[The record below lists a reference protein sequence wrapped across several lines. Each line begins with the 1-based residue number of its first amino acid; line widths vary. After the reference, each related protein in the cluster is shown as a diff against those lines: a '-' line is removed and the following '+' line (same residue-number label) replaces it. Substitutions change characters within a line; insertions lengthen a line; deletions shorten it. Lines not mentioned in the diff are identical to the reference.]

1 MPSRLPAARSR
12 CHRQL
17 VVLCVLLFAAL
28 LTSPLLARPA
38 QARTAIPPT
47 AAAQAPVA
55 TAVPANAPRLLVR
68 FAPGAS
74 TAARAAAVAAVG
86 GTIDRD
92 LPALGT
98 VRIAVTA
105 TASDLFGDTPAA
117 VAILAHDPAI
127 ARVEADRV
135 LRTSFTPNDSYFLT
149 DPNFGVGQWGL
160 RKAQVDLAWDV
171 VRGSSAVTVAIVD
184 TGIDAG
190 HPDLAGAVLPGATFI
205 SSPSSGCTPGTTQD
219 DSGHGTH
226 VAGIIGAN
234 GNNGQGIAGV
244 AFGVRI
250 LPVKALDCQG
260 TGLLSD
266 VASGITWAV
275 DRGARIINIS
285 LGSEA
290 DSPTLHDAIRY
301 AAGRNVLVVAAAG
314 NCGDPSRTY
323 PNAACPSLNVAEYP
337 GAYPEVLAVGATD
350 ANDAHAAFSNTGAYV
365 GISAPGVTIL
375 STVPTYATTLSRSS
389 GFTSYAALR
398 GTSQAAPL
406 VTGVAALVLS
416 REPGLTAAQLSQ
428 RLRTTADDLG
438 AAGTDPVFGAGRVN
452 ALRAVSASTSSSYGA
467 GYDLGAVVPRATAGV
482 PFTAAIGLT
491 NRSGFPWTAA
501 GANPV
506 RLAYHWSTAAG
517 ATVVWDGQRTD
528 LPADVPI
535 GATASVRATI
545 MPPALPGSYIL
556 RVDLV
561 REGLTWFSGQG
572 VPTADI
578 PVAVGSGLG
587 ATYAPVATAA
597 SAFTFGPNTFSVSVT
612 NTGTR
617 TWTAAGPTPI
627 HLSSHWL
634 TAAGAMV
641 VWDGARA
648 SLPADLAPGQ
658 SAVVA
663 LPVTAPSAAGAY
675 LLRLDLVEEG
685 VGWFSGQGVPPRDVP
700 ITISSGFAAA
710 LTPFGALPTLLP
722 GGRTVIP
729 VTLRNDGPVTW
740 PAGGPNPVHL
750 AVHLVDASGAVVRWD
765 GERGTLPSD
774 VAPGQSVTAGAI
786 VDAPLFPGAFTA
798 RIDLVR
804 EGIAWFSGYGVR
816 TADLPLTVAADFRAD
831 TGGGALTVSRSAPAA
846 QVTVT
851 NTGAATWTPGGA
863 APLSLSAHW
872 LAADGSILLWDGPRA
887 TLAAAILPGGQITL
901 TVPLATPPPGAARL
915 VIDVV
920 ADGLRWF
927 GAGSPRAVTLVP

>member
-1 MPSRLPAARSR
+1 
-12 CHRQL
+12 
-17 VVLCVLLFAAL
+17 VLCAVLLAG
-28 LTSPLLARPA
+28 PLLARPA
-38 QARTAIPPT
+38 QARTAVPPV
-47 AAAQAPVA
+47 AATTGAPVA

-74 TAARAAAVAAVG
+74 AAARAAAVAAVG
-86 GTIDRD
+86 GTIDRE
-92 LPALGT
+92 LPALGA

-105 TASDLFGDTPAA
+105 AASDLFGDTPSA
-117 VAILAHDPAI
+117 VAILARDPAV

-135 LRTSFTPNDSYFLT
+135 LRATFTPNDSYFLT
-149 DPNFGVGQWGL
+149 DPDFGVGQWGL
-160 RKAQVDLAWDV
+160 RKAQVDRAWDV
-171 VRGSSAVTVAIVD
+171 VRGSAAVTVAIID

-190 HPDLAGAVLPGATFI
+190 HPDLAGVSLPGTTFV
-205 SSPSSGCTPGTTQD
+205 SSPSSGCVPGTTQD
-219 DSGHGTH
+219 DNGHGTH

-234 GNNGQGIAGV
+234 GNNDQGIAGV

-250 LPVKALDCQG
+250 LPVKALDCEG

-275 DRGARIINIS
+275 DRGARVINIS

-301 AAGRNVLVVAAAG
+301 AAARNVLVVAAAG
-314 NCGDPSRTY
+314 NCGDPARTY
-323 PNAACPSLNVAEYP
+323 PNASCPSLNVVEYP

-350 ANDAHAAFSNTGAYV
+350 GNDAHAAFSNTGAYV

-375 STVPTYATTLSRSS
+375 STVPTYSTTLSRSS
-389 GFTSYAALR
+389 GFTTYAAFR

-416 REPGLTAAQLSQ
+416 REPGLTVAQLAQ

-438 AAGTDPVFGAGRVN
+438 AAGTDPIFGAGRVN
-452 ALRAVSASTSSSYGA
+452 ALRAVTASTNASYGA
-467 GYDLGAVVPRATAGV
+467 TYDLSAIVPRATAAT
-482 PFTAAIGLT
+482 PFAATIGLT
-491 NRSGFPWTAA
+491 NRSGFVWSAA

-506 RLAYHWSTAAG
+506 RLAYHWSDAAG
-517 ATVVWDGQRTD
+517 NTVVWDGQRSA
-528 LPADVPI
+528 LPSDVAI

-545 MPPALPGSYIL
+545 APPSLPGSYVL

-561 REGLTWFSGQG
+561 REGIAWFSGQG
-572 VPTADI
+572 VATANLA
-578 PVAVGSGLG
+578 VAVGNGLG
-587 ATYAPVATAA
+587 ATYAPAAAAA

-617 TWTAAGPTPI
+617 TWSAAGPTPV
-627 HLSSHWL
+627 HLASHWL
-634 TAAGAMV
+634 TAAGAMI

-663 LPVTAPSAAGAY
+663 LPVTAPSDAGAY

-685 VGWFSGQGVPPRDVP
+685 VAWFSAQGVPARDVP
-700 ITISSGFAAA
+700 ITVSSGFAAT
-710 LTPFGALPTLLP
+710 LTAGGALPVLLP
-722 GGRTVIP
+722 GGRAAVP
-729 VTLRNDGPVTW
+729 VTLRNDGLLTW
-740 PAGGPNPVHL
+740 PAGGTNPVHV
-750 AVHLVDASGAVVRWD
+750 AVHLVDARGAMIRWD
-765 GERGTLPSD
+765 GERSLLASD
-774 VAPGQSVTAGAI
+774 VAPGQTVTTTAI
-786 VDAPLFPGAFTA
+786 VATSLVAGTFTA

-816 TADLPLTVAADFRAD
+816 TADVPVAVVADFRAGL
-831 TGGGALTVSRSAPAA
+831 TGGPLTVSRGAPAT

-851 NTGAATWTPGGA
+851 NSGTATWTPGGA

-872 LAADGSILLWDGPRA
+872 LAADGSVLLWDGPRT
-887 TLAAAILPGGQITL
+887 TLAQPVLPGGQVTL
-901 TVPLATPPPGAARL
+901 TVPLAAPPPGAAQL
-915 VIDVV
+915 VVDVV